1 MKSEKIIEKYL
12 LNDDMSSFDIYD
24 IWKTKIG
31 YLIKKGYNSN
41 KFLYLLP
48 AAILTVFDYFINN
61 NLKFFYKRQE
71 YPIVRAQASIAL
83 LNLYR
88 NKQKKIF
95 LDYAKKN
102 IEWLLKNYS
111 TGFSGLCWGL
121 NFTWP
126 VDKKLEYDANE
137 PFTTHTP
144 YVLEAIDLYIELTN
158 DRSFEIYIKKI
169 FDYYEND
176 VKVIIENDEF
186 LAISYGTTHD
196 RVITNAVSYTLF
208 AYTIFSKYIDNTK
221 IEKKIIKL
229 YNFIKINQL
238 KNGAWFYMPNEKNS
252 FIDCFHTC
260 FVLKNLIKSNHLKKV
275 NGADVTIK
283 KGLNYLL
290 ENFYD
295 NKFGL
300 FKRFSISNKPSI
312 VKFDLYDNAE
322 TLNLFHLLDKN
333 DDFKRLNKSI
343 VKNFFFKDDI
353 YSIVD
358 VFNNKKFKGT
368 LRWAIIPYLRAIS
381 KSI

>member
-1 MKSEKIIEKYL
+1 M
-12 LNDDMSSFDIYD
+12 
-24 IWKTKIG
+24 
-31 YLIKKGYNSN
+31 
-41 KFLYLLP
+41 
-48 AAILTVFDYFINN
+48 
-61 NLKFFYKRQE
+61 
-71 YPIVRAQASIAL
+71 
-83 LNLYR
+83 
-88 NKQKKIF
+88 
-95 LDYAKKN
+95 
-102 IEWLLKNYS
+102 
-111 TGFSGLCWGL
+111 
-121 NFTWP
+121 
-126 VDKKLEYDANE
+126 
-137 PFTTHTP
+137 
-144 YVLEAIDLYIELTN
+144 
-158 DRSFEIYIKKI
+158 
-169 FDYYEND
+169 
-176 VKVIIENDEF
+176 KVIKENDEF

-208 AYTIFSKYIDNTK
+208 AYTIFSKYIHNTK

-238 KNGAWFYMPNEKNS
+238 KNGAWFYMPNKKNS

-260 FVLKNLIKSNHLKKV
+260 FILKNLIKSNHLNKI

-290 ENFYD
+290 ENFHD

-300 FKRFSISNKPSI
+300 YKRFSISNKPSI

-322 TLNLFHLLDKN
+322 TLNLFQLLDKN

-358 VFNNKKFKGT
+358 VFNNKKFRGT